1 MKRKKNLNGIENPI
15 RKPLINLVVAA
26 FFSLPTY
33 LLFDSYTRWSIDVY
47 RQHIPPEVEVAD
59 LIASGSE
66 WGGCGAAIFE
76 LTATAKEN
84 VSQDGI
90 TALNRGVASVDAG
103 RIGVWQET
111 PYTAESI
118 PESDWAAALG
128 CTWIRAE
135 LHEIIYRALRRT
147 GSFYR
152 QYKKGTILVIP
163 TAGIVVYT
171 FIR

>member
-1 MKRKKNLNGIENPI
+1 LDGIENPI
-15 RKPLINLVVAA
+15 RKPLINLVAAA
-26 FFSLPTY
+26 FFSLPVY
-33 LLFDSYTRWSIDVY
+33 LLFDSYTHWSIDVY

-59 LIASGSE
+59 LIASGSG

-84 VSQDGI
+84 LRKVGI
-90 TALNRGVASVDAG
+90 TALNSGATSVDAG

-128 CTWIRAE
+128 CTWITVE
-135 LHEIIYRALRRT
+135 LHEIIHGALRRT

-152 QYKKGTILVIP
+152 RYKKGTILVIP